1 MLPALPLPL
10 SWCLALALAGGSP
23 AGGTGAGTGRATE
36 PAPPQEASVGLVET
50 VWTEA
55 RGPVSLAT
63 GPASRTWRL
72 DARELDE
79 GGDLALQQAL
89 SRLPGQAPP
98 TEDPDTV
105 PSPRGLGG
113 PRAIFLLD
121 GTPVTTER
129 RAGVSGGLY
138 RPETLGAVEFLRG
151 PEALLYGTAV
161 GGGVL
166 LVESPWGS
174 PGEGQRGRAGAEIRT
189 GDGPAYAG
197 RVAWR
202 EDGWSVAVAERS
214 LQDAE
219 TPTGARVEQEA
230 RARSAFLGRT
240 WLAGSTLWRAGVRAD
255 RLAGAD
261 RPALRGNGHL
271 VRLPHEAALRATVRG
286 TRDLGAGE
294 ELDVIG
300 WWGSDERELA
310 RQETFGPADV
320 PGSLVARTRA
330 YEAGGR
336 AIRTWRGDG
345 WTLRGSVEAMRRQ
358 GVRTRLAGGAPGV
371 VELDAVPLADGEES
385 SLATAVAGDLRLGE
399 HWRLAGGLRAG
410 YRGSRAMVPSGSV
423 HRSETPWAA
432 GAALVR
438 EGRRGRWFVSLHRS
452 ERLPTLTE
460 RFYEGVTGKGWMLPS
475 PSLDPE
481 RGWGAELS
489 WDGRVGPADVALTWF
504 CERLDDVIVR
514 DFGAPGVPPA
524 PWNEMDV
531 YRFVNAGKGRLSG
544 FEAWA
549 QAVLGSGWSVHAAA
563 HRVLGEDGTG
573 DPLSAIPP
581 DAIALGVVHRWP
593 GGGFVRLDAWMV
605 GRKDDPGHGEVE
617 VPGYTRLDLAG
628 AVPLLRGVVL
638 RLALRNVTDREFVP
652 SPRKRTPPAPG
663 RTLVAALD
671 ATW

>member
-10 SWCLALALAGGSP
+10 SWYLALALAGP
-23 AGGTGAGTGRATE
+23 AGGGP
-36 PAPPQEASVGLVET
+36 PAPQPAEEGPAGLVET

-113 PRAIFLLD
+113 PRAVFLLD
-121 GTPVTTER
+121 GAPVTTER

-151 PEALLYGTAV
+151 PESLLYGTAIA
-161 GGGVL
+161 GGVL
-166 LVESPWGS
+166 LVESPWGT
-174 PGEGQRGRAGAEIRT
+174 PGEACHARAGAEVRT

-197 RVAWR
+197 RIAWR
-202 EDGWSVAVAERS
+202 EDGWSLALAERS
-214 LQDAE
+214 LQDAK
-219 TPTGARVEQEA
+219 TPGGAPVEREA

-240 WLAGSTLWRAGVRAD
+240 WLAGTTLWSAGVRAD
-255 RLAGAD
+255 RLGGAD
-261 RPALRGNGHL
+261 RPALREEGHL

-286 TRDLGAGE
+286 SRDLGAGE
-294 ELDVIG
+294 GLDVVA
-300 WWGSDERELA
+300 WWGSNERELS
-310 RQETFGPADV
+310 RQERFGSAET
-320 PGSLVARTRA
+320 PGGLVARTRA
-330 YEAGGR
+330 YEWGGR
-336 AIRTWRGDG
+336 AIRTWRGTT
-345 WTLRGSVEAMRRQ
+345 WTVRGAVEATRRQ

-371 VELDAVPLADGEES
+371 VELDAIPLADGVES
-385 SLATAVAGDLRLGE
+385 SLATALAGHLRLGE
-399 HWRLAGGLRAG
+399 RWRLAGGLRAG
-410 YRGSRAMVPSGSV
+410 YRGSRAVVPSGPV

-432 GAALVR
+432 SAGLVR
-438 EGRRGRWFVSLHRS
+438 KAHRGRWFVALHRS

-460 RFYEGVTGKGWMLPS
+460 RFYEGVTGKGWMVPS
-475 PSLDPE
+475 PGLGPE
-481 RGWGAELS
+481 HGWGTEVS

-504 CERLDDVIVR
+504 LERVDDVIVR
-514 DFGAPGVPPA
+514 DFGVPGAPPA
-524 PWNEMDV
+524 PWDEGDV
-531 YRFVNAGKGRLSG
+531 YRFVNAGKGRISG
-544 FEAWA
+544 LEAWV
-549 QAVLGSGWSVHAAA
+549 QAVLGGGWSVHVAA
-563 HRVLGEDGTG
+563 HRVRGEDGTG

-581 DAIALGVVHRWP
+581 DTVAVGLVHRWT
-593 GGGFVRLDAWMV
+593 GGAFVRLDAWAV
-605 GRKDDPGHGEVE
+605 ARKDDPGHGEVE
-617 VPGYTRLDLAG
+617 VPGYTRLDLAA
-628 AVPLLRGVVL
+628 AVPLLRGLAL

-663 RTLVAALD
+663 RTLVVALD
-671 ATW
+671 TEW